1 MGEKIPFFLDS
12 PGDCVTDRRWRSSFS
27 FKTCRLVRGSHVVQI
42 GGRRGGLAGQN
53 FRAEAR
59 ESPRKPRDRGSDGR
73 ANTWALAESSQGI
86 ERERERAPPALA
98 HLPLPPPLPALRPSC
113 VLMPWDG
120 NLFPLCHVVIALM
133 ALGRPTLPIH
143 GE

>member
-86 ERERERAPPALA
+86 ERERERE
-98 HLPLPPPLPALRPSC
+98 LRLRWHIYPSLRRYQHC
-113 VLMPWDG
+113 G
-120 NLFPLCHVVIALM
+120 HRAY
-133 ALGRPTLPIH
+133 
-143 GE
+143 